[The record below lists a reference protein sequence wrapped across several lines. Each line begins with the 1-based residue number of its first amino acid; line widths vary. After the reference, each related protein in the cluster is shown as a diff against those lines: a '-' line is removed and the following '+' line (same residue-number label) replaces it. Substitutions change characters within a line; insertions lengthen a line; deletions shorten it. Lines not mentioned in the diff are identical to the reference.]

1 MLFRSVKLPPQLR
14 LASALLDI
22 ETIPQLSNLSSI
34 KDLTLATRLVASALD
49 YGINVNVILN
59 SVAGVDLVF
68 WALLIMF
75 AWSRK
80 DVLTWIH
87 QTVLVFQIFLNAL
100 FMLRFWQLSA
110 ATNPNT
116 ALAWLRQLGYL
127 HFIFGSLSL
136 LLLFSGFVWLLLKL
150 DANALH
156 ASEDV

>member
-1 MLFRSVKLPPQLR
+1 MVLPQLR

-59 SVAGVDLVF
+59 SVSGVDLVF
-68 WALLIMF
+68 WVLLIMF

-80 DVLTWIH
+80 SVLTWIH
-87 QTVLVFQIFLNAL
+87 QTVLVFQIFLNIL

-127 HFIFGSLSL
+127 
-136 LLLFSGFVWLLLKL
+136 LFNRSM
-150 DANALH
+150 
-156 ASEDV
+156 SELND

>member
-1 MLFRSVKLPPQLR
+1 MVLPQLR

-59 SVAGVDLVF
+59 SVSGVDLVF
-68 WALLIMF
+68 WVLLSMF

-80 DVLTWIH
+80 GILTWIH
-87 QTVLVFQIFLNAL
+87 QTVLVFQVFLNVL

-136 LLLFSGFVWLLLKL
+136 LLMFSSFVWLLLKL

>member
-1 MLFRSVKLPPQLR
+1 MVLPQLR

-59 SVAGVDLVF
+59 SVSGVDLVF
-68 WALLIMF
+68 WVLLSMF

-80 DVLTWIH
+80 GILTWIH
-87 QTVLVFQIFLNAL
+87 QTVLVFQVFLNIL

-136 LLLFSGFVWLLLKL
+136 LLMFSSFVWLLLKL